1 MKKIG
6 ILFRVFFNMVRFLGK
21 SYYKNVLAVSV
32 STKID
37 AGKGLSVGKTFRT
50 RRNVEINVRSG
61 AKLVIGK
68 DVFINSNSII
78 TCRKN
83 ITIGDGTIIGPNVC
97 IFDNDHKIDNGQV
110 LHNQYEC
117 KDVVIGKNVWIGAG
131 SIILKGVKIGDN
143 AIISAGSVVVKDV
156 PGSSVLIQKKEN
168 TIKSL
173 GGEND
178 SI

>member
-1 MKKIG
+1 MKKAGLI
-6 ILFRVFFNMVRFLGK
+6 IRVLINSLRFFGK
-21 SYYKNVLAVSV
+21 SYYKNVLAVSI

-37 AGKGLSVGKTFRT
+37 AGRGFVVGKNFRT
-50 RRNVEINVRSG
+50 RRNVEVNVREG
-61 AKLVIGK
+61 AKLEIGNN
-68 DVFINSNSII
+68 VFINSNSII
-78 TCRKN
+78 TCRKE
-83 ITIGDGTIIGPNVC
+83 ITIGDSTIIGPNVC
-97 IFDNDHKIDNGQV
+97 IFDNDHKIEGVQV

-117 KDVVIGKNVWIGAG
+117 KEVTIGKNVWIGAG
-131 SIILKGVKIGDN
+131 TIILKGVKIGDN

-156 PGSSVLIQKKEN
+156 QSEGVLIQKKEN